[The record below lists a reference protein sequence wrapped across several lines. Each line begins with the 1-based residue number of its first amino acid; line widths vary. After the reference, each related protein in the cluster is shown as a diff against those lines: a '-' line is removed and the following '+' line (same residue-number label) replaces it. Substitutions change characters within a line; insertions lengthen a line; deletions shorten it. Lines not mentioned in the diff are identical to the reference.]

1 MTRLTAQTIFN
12 DAEKQLIE
20 AAVRDAENRTSGE
33 IVPLVVD
40 ESYDYPQ
47 AELVGAGFFAL
58 ATAVTLSW
66 AFGGSSVWVFLPL
79 FLLAFFPFRCL
90 LRHLP
95 ELKRRLIHPT
105 EIAAEVEEKALVSFI
120 EQGLHHTRDET
131 GILILVSLF
140 EHRVFVLA
148 DRGINNRVPK
158 ETWDEIVHIVTEGIR
173 SSRTCEALCVAI
185 GRCGDLLQTHFPK
198 KVDDT
203 DELPNLILG

>member
-1 MTRLTAQTIFN
+1 MPRLTVQTIFS
-12 DAEKQLIE
+12 DAEKERIE
-20 AAVRDAENRTSGE
+20 AAVRDAESRTSGE

-47 AELVGAGFFAL
+47 AELIGAGFFSL
-58 ATAVTLSW
+58 ATAATASW
-66 AFGGSSVWVFLPL
+66 AFAGSSLWVFLAL
-79 FLLAFFPFRCL
+79 FLLLFFPFRCL
-90 LRHLP
+90 LRRLP
-95 ELKRRLIHPT
+95 DLKRRLIHPG

-148 DRGINNRVPK
+148 DRGINKQVPK

-173 SSRTCEALCVAI
+173 SGRTCEALCAAI
-185 GRCGDLLQTHFPK
+185 TRCGDLLEAHFPK
-198 KVDDT
+198 KTDDT
-203 DELPNLILG
+203 DELPNLILV